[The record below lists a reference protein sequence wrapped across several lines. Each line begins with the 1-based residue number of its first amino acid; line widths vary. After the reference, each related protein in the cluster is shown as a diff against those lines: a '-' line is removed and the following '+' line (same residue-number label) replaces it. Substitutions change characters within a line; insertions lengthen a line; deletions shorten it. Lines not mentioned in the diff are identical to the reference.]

1 MRGDF
6 KNSSDLDAVVF
17 YKGHEKE
24 DTIYNVLADES
35 YDVMGIKVDFNPIQ
49 IDNDND
55 IKKYKDSSNEYDRKK
70 LGENNQIDEGLK
82 EAAASFALSLALL
95 IPGITSA
102 QTIRYAMKNNTSIKT
117 VYNKENIFKKLLKD
131 QKPDSQFGKF
141 NFW

>member
-24 DTIYNVLADES
+24 DTIYNILADES
-35 YDVMGIKVDFNPIQ
+35 YDVMGINVDFNPIQ

-55 IKKYKDSSNEYDRKK
+55 IKEYKEISNKYDQEK
-70 LGENNQIDEGLK
+70 LNEGLK
-82 EAAASFALSLALL
+82 ETTASFALSLALL

-102 QTIRYAMKNNTSIKT
+102 QTIRYAIENNISIKK
-117 VYNKENIFKKLLKD
+117 VYNKENIFKQLLKD
-131 QKPDSQFGKF
+131 QNP
-141 NFW
+141 NA